1 MTNVVAV
8 WERWLYFIRTTVWR
22 IIIFCIFSP
31 TNVSVYLRGS
41 QVQPYFITNQR
52 NQTKLRLWNPLA
64 LFRFFFLTM
73 ALSYFCFGLVFHWWA
88 HEVLYTSVWRSK
100 EIFVSFSL
108 TASCLHTE
116 WSDTG
121 QWGSGEGQGLWHLV
135 RPRFES
141 WFHVFRCSTLLN
153 LAKSWYP
160 YVYCARVVGLIKWDV
175 LNSFIIAGNELIK
188 WQELLLSKWH
198 KTKSRVS
205 SHKSK

>member
-8 WERWLYFIRTTVWR
+8 WERWLYFIRTTVRR

-64 LFRFFFLTM
+64 LFRFFFLNYG
-73 ALSYFCFGLVFHWWA
+73 AL
-88 HEVLYTSVWRSK
+88 
-100 EIFVSFSL
+100 IFLLWFSFSL
-108 TASCLHTE
+108 VSSWSTVHICLKVKRNFCVLLTACKLPTHRVKRHRPV
-116 WSDTG
+116 
-121 QWGSGEGQGLWHLV
+121 GSGEGQGLWHLV